1 MAIEGRMIG
10 LGAGMAKC
18 GRRLC
23 FPVVVLALIAAA
35 EGYGQTPPGG
45 GQVSTPQSTIEKPG
59 DSGVR
64 AHTNT
69 QIFIPN
75 RGPDGA
81 RAPSGG
87 SDTGAPQAPGVEPAG
102 GAARP
107 Q

>member
-1 MAIEGRMIG
+1 MIG
-10 LGAGMAKC
+10 LRSGRAKC
-18 GRRLC
+18 RSLC
-23 FPVVVLALIAAA
+23 FPAFVLALIAAA
-35 EGYGQTPPGG
+35 EGYGQTPAGE
-45 GQVSTPQSTIEKPG
+45 GQVVTPPSSIEKPG

-75 RGPDGA
+75 RGPAGT
-81 RAPSGG
+81 RAPPGG
-87 SDTGAPQAPGVEPAG
+87 TDTGAPQAPGVEPAR